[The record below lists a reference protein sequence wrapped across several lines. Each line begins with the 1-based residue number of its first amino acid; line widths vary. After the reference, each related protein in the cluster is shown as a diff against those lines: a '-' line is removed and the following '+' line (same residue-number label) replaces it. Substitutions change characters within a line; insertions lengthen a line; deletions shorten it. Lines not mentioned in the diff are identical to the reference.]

1 MHVCTSPPKQPLAE
15 IYRARDSLDTTWICW
30 VNMLHKKASSISY
43 WLSGIAKHLIREF
56 SRICFPCSGEMLTL
70 RGADECLLSSS
81 WHDRIPLTLLFGIST
96 SVELFEARL
105 PRSSI
110 ALLKGRFFELHE
122 ASNCVD
128 HIYERIQAECGK
140 LWLGRTL
147 TSVLFEKSSDH
158 FQTPESFCRTV
169 KVSSRYLLIYY
180 PKLMSSKYAYMSH
193 FFANSLSVLLADEIP
208 ATIQQDKLCEAI
220 RNVPSFRT

>member
-1 MHVCTSPPKQPLAE
+1 MIAIS
-15 IYRARDSLDTTWICW
+15 
-30 VNMLHKKASSISY
+30 KADK
-43 WLSGIAKHLIREF
+43 G
-56 SRICFPCSGEMLTL
+56 
-70 RGADECLLSSS
+70 LLFSS

-128 HIYERIQAECGK
+128 HIYERIQTEGGK
-140 LWLGRTL
+140 LWLGRGL
-147 TSVLFEKSSDH
+147 TGVLFEKSSDY

-169 KVSSRYLLIYY
+169 KVFPVHSLRLVY
-180 PKLMSSKYAYMSH
+180 
-193 FFANSLSVLLADEIP
+193 ANSILLVR
-208 ATIQQDKLCEAI
+208 LHVSLL
-220 RNVPSFRT
+220 R